1 MMSTDPAGDET
12 CPERGRAEM
21 PITFTNLPLRPRDDL
36 PAPPSHTMGRNAIWI
51 SSSFDPEHDSL
62 AMR

>member
-21 PITFTNLPLRPRDDL
+21 PTAFTQPPLRPRDDML
-36 PAPPSHTMGRNAIWI
+36 AAPSHVNSRKVI
-51 SSSFDPEHDSL
+51 
-62 AMR
+62 